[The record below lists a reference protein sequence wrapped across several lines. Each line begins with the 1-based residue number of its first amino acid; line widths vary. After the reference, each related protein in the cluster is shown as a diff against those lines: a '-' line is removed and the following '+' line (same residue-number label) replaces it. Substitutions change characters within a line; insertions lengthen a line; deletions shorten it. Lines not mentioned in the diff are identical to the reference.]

1 MPKEAIKLNGV
12 DKILPLQNIAGAI
25 LASAR

>member
-12 DKILPLQNIAGAI
+12 DKVMPLESIAGGI
-25 LASAR
+25 LTMAR

>member
-12 DKILPLQNIAGAI
+12 DKVMPLENIAGAI
-25 LASAR
+25 LNLAR